1 MPEPLSPSG
10 RTVIPVAHG
19 QLEAIVREPREPVA
33 AAVVCHPHPR
43 GGGTMN
49 NNVVYRLGKAL
60 VDGGVA
66 TLRFNFRGVGAS
78 TGSYADGLGEEDD
91 ARDALDFLRARHPRL
106 PLWMA
111 GFSFGARVGLSV
123 GARDARVEKVLGVG
137 LALKMFDY
145 GLLASS
151 SKPKAIIRPP
161 RTSRPPAT
169 QSKRQSGAW
178 PSPSVS
184 GSSMAPRT
192 SSPASSIPS
201 RPPPAKRSPT
211 SRLSRIARGRDGFAG
226 STSSRGGDPPGSHT

>member
-10 RTVIPVAHG
+10 RTVIPVGHG
-19 QLEAIVREPREPVA
+19 ELEAIVREPPAAVA

-49 NNVVYRLGKAL
+49 NNVVYRLARAL

-78 TGSYADGLGEEDD
+78 TGTHAGGIGEEDD
-91 ARDALDFLRARHPRL
+91 ARDALDFLRARHPTL

-123 GARDARVEKVLGVG
+123 GARDTRVEKLIGVG

-145 GLLASS
+145 GFLASS
-151 SKPKAIIRPP
+151 AKPKAIIQASEDEYGARDAIEAAVGKMAAPK
-161 RTSRPPAT
+161 RLWIVDGAT
-169 QSKRQSGAW
+169 HLFPGQLDPFEAAAREAVDYLKA
-178 PSPSVS
+178 
-184 GSSMAPRT
+184 
-192 SSPASSIPS
+192 AS
-201 RPPPAKRSPT
+201 
-211 SRLSRIARGRDGFAG
+211 
-226 STSSRGGDPPGSHT
+226 